1 MQTYEPSTDCIMP
14 SNSFLLPKTRVC
26 DKWRKKQTVI
36 SAGIF
41 RRIWREGDKI
51 CFVHF
56 VAQICNFGAPLK
68 SVIFAG
74 ENVVGGR
81 GETNSCTKS
90 ASFVPFLLFLPGGCF
105 GEKVRNGKPGKPPS
119 ISQKT
124 LVIYINQHVI
134 LCWSWFNT
142 FKSIE
147 KRYGRDNSGLD
158 EQLCFL
164 FWKIFFSTIWLQK

>member
-1 MQTYEPSTDCIMP
+1 MQTYEPSTDWIMP
-14 SNSFLLPKTRVC
+14 SNLFLLPKTRIC

-68 SVIFAG
+68 SVILAG
-74 ENVVGGR
+74 ENVVGWR

-90 ASFVPFLLFLPGGCF
+90 ASFVPFLLFLPSGCF

-134 LCWSWFNT
+134 LFWSWFNT
-142 FKSIE
+142 IKSIE
-147 KRYGRDNSGLD
+147 KGYVKVAEDS
-158 EQLCFL
+158 
-164 FWKIFFSTIWLQK
+164 

>member
-1 MQTYEPSTDCIMP
+1 MP
-14 SNSFLLPKTRVC
+14 SNLFLLPKTRIC

-68 SVIFAG
+68 SVILAG
-74 ENVVGGR
+74 ENVVGRR

-90 ASFVPFLLFLPGGCF
+90 ASFVPFLLFLPSGCF

-119 ISQKT
+119 SSQKT
-124 LVIYINQHVI
+124 LVDLYQSTCYIVLVMVQYIYVNWKT
-134 LCWSWFNT
+134 LWKRRFRFSWR
-142 FKSIE
+142 IV
-147 KRYGRDNSGLD
+147 YG
-158 EQLCFL
+158 
-164 FWKIFFSTIWLQK
+164 FWIIFSSTICLYK